1 METHARHVLV
11 GGFVVLCGAL
21 VVVAIL
27 WLGKG
32 NIDREMHY
40 YEVVFSDEVSGLTPG
55 SPVEYSGITVGDVQ
69 NLRLDERDP
78 RIVRVRIRVNAQTP
92 VREDTGAR
100 LGLANI
106 TGSTLIRLYGGSP
119 DSPRLTGTPQSP
131 AVIHA
136 EQSGLNRLLANSES
150 LLGDI
155 NNLVQNVNAM
165 FSDENSERVAGIL
178 DNVEQVTEM
187 LADQGDE
194 MSAALAALQ
203 ETVASLG
210 QLAQQSSQL
219 LEEEGAASLQSFQR
233 ALDAFSGTANQFEQ
247 LLTDNEQALNRTLDG
262 MQQAGPAIDDVSR
275 TMRALERLMRQIE
288 RNPQGFLL
296 QREQVEEIE
305 P

>member
-11 GGFVVLCGAL
+11 GGFVVLCAAL

>member
-219 LEEEGAASLQSFQR
+219 IEEEGAASLQSFQR